1 MARPTKFTDEVQDK
15 LRTAYMF
22 GATNSEAV
30 AYAEISERVLYD
42 YFKEYP
48 EFLQKTEEWKL
59 NPLLKAKKTIV
70 DNLTDTKNAQWYL
83 ERRAKKDYGN
93 NVDVTSDGKQ
103 LPTPILANVEP
114 LDDIRTDNS
123 ST

>member
-59 NPLLKAKKTIV
+59 NPLLKAKK
-70 DNLTDTKNAQWYL
+70 L
-83 ERRAKKDYGN
+83 
-93 NVDVTSDGKQ
+93 
-103 LPTPILANVEP
+103 
-114 LDDIRTDNS
+114 
-123 ST
+123 

>member
-1 MARPTKFTDEVQDK
+1 MARPTKFTDETK
-15 LRTAYMF
+15 ELLRQAYMF
-22 GATNSEAV
+22 GATNAEAA

-42 YFKEYP
+42 YFTEYP

-83 ERRAKKDYGN
+83 ERRAKKDYGA
-93 NVDVTSDGKQ
+93 NVDITSDGKV
-103 LPTPILANVEP
+103 LPTPILGGLSKEA
-114 LDDIRTDNS
+114 DMSNS
-123 ST
+123 DAKD

>member
-1 MARPTKFTDEVQDK
+1 MARPTKMTDEVLEL
-15 LRTAYMF
+15 LRQAF
-22 GATNSEAV
+22 LIGATNDEAYR
-30 AYAEISERVLYD
+30 YAGVSHETFYNYLE
-42 YFKEYP
+42 KNP
-48 EFLQKTEEWKL
+48 EFREQMEVWKQD
-59 NPLLKAKKTIV
+59 PILKAKKTISN
-70 DNLTDTKNAQWYL
+70 DLTSTKTAQWYL